1 MNRFKNIFLVVRE
14 KHNERG
20 IERAVELAK
29 MNEARLTLIQPA
41 TARLAT
47 VLDTFK
53 HMESFDRLRTA
64 LVGKQEEE
72 LKALC
77 DSLEVENVQ
86 SIVTTGESAEVAIIQ
101 QVLREK
107 HDLVI
112 TTAQGSQSALGGLFK
127 SLSLHLLR
135 KCPCPV
141 WIVHPR
147 NPCHVEQILAAV
159 DPATMNNG
167 HSVNSLILDLSTSL
181 AHIDHAKLHIVH
193 AYYELVLEGYEDLL
207 IKYGVQNVPRDVHW
221 THVNEAIAKRK
232 QDLDTLL
239 AKHPINSVE
248 HEVHLVE
255 GAASSVISQV
265 ANDQKVDLL
274 VLGAVT
280 HSEPFGHF
288 IGTTAED
295 IIHQV
300 GCSVLAVK
308 PTDFVSPITL

>member
-1 MNRFKNIFLVVRE
+1 MKRFKNILLVVRE
-14 KHNERG
+14 DHNQRG
-20 IERAVELAK
+20 IERAVALAK
-29 MNEARLTLIQPA
+29 MNNAQLTLIQPA

-47 VLDTFK
+47 ILDTFK
-53 HMESFDRLRTA
+53 NMESYDRLRTA
-64 LVGKQEEE
+64 LVGEQEEE
-72 LKALC
+72 LQTLC
-77 DSLEVENVQ
+77 DSLDVANVNG
-86 SIVTTGESAEVAIIQ
+86 IVTAGQSAEVAIIQ

-112 TTAQGSQSALGGLFK
+112 TTAQGSDSALGGLFK

-141 WIVHPR
+141 WIVHPK
-147 NPCHVEQILAAV
+147 NPCKVQQVLAAV
-159 DPATMNNG
+159 DPTTQNNG

-193 AYYELVLEGYEDLL
+193 AYYDLVLEGYEDLL
-207 IKYGVQNVPRDVHW
+207 SKYGVKNIPRDVHW

-232 QDLDTLL
+232 QDLETLL
-239 AKHPINSVE
+239 EKHPIKSVE

-255 GAASSVISQV
+255 GAASTNISII
-265 ANDQKVDLL
+265 ANDRNIDLL
-274 VLGAVT
+274 VLGTVT

-308 PTDFVSPITL
+308 PADFVSPISL

>member
-1 MNRFKNIFLVVRE
+1 MNRFKNILLVVRE
-14 KHNERG
+14 DHNQRG
-20 IERAVELAK
+20 IERAVEIAK
-29 MNEARLTLIQPA
+29 MNGARLTLIQPA

-47 VLDTFK
+47 ILDTFK
-53 HMESFDRLRTA
+53 NMESYERLRKA
-64 LVGKQEEE
+64 LVGEQEEK
-72 LKALC
+72 LKNLSE
-77 DSLEVENVQ
+77 SLGIDGVQ
-86 SIVTTGESAEVAIIQ
+86 SIITTGESAVVAIIK

-112 TTAQGSQSALGGLFK
+112 TTAQGSNSALGGLFK

-141 WIVHPR
+141 WIVHPEK
-147 NPCHVEQILAAV
+147 PSTVKQIMAAV
-159 DPATMNNG
+159 DPATMDNG

-193 AYYELVLEGYEDLL
+193 AYYELELEGYEDLL
-207 IKYGVQNVPRDVHW
+207 IKYGVKNIPRDVHW

-239 AKHPINSVE
+239 GDYPVNSVE
-248 HEVHLVE
+248 HEVHFVE
-255 GAASSVISQV
+255 GAASTVISQV
-265 ANDQKVDLL
+265 ANDRNVDLL
-274 VLGAVT
+274 VLGTVT

-295 IIHQV
+295 IIHQI

-308 PTDFVSPITL
+308 PADFVSPIKL